1 MAAGLLYNGRMFKR
15 GILIT
20 KASGKVEP
28 FDYRK
33 LEQSLKKSGAS
44 APLAQKISTKVERE
58 IHNGASTN
66 LIYQRAHRLLS
77 ETERHSAARYS
88 LRRALLGLGPTGFPF
103 EKFVGQIFKA
113 KGFNVLNDQ
122 IVKGGCA
129 EHEVDVVA
137 WNDKKLLMAEL
148 KFHNQ
153 IGEKTDLKV
162 ALYVKARFDDL
173 LEQYFNYGRRRQL
186 DEGWLITNTKF
197 SQNAISYGLCAKV
210 TMVGWSF
217 PARGNLQELIES
229 ARLHPITCLTTLGI
243 SEKQNLL
250 QNGVVLCQE
259 VKTDAGPLKFIGLND
274 EKAKMVRDEA
284 ALLCG

>member
-1 MAAGLLYNGRMFKR
+1 MSKQGV
-15 GILIT
+15 LIT
-20 KASGKVEP
+20 KANGKMEP

-33 LEQSLKKSGAS
+33 LEKSLKKSGAS
-44 APLAQKISTKVERE
+44 SPLAQKISTKVEQE
-58 IHNGASTN
+58 IHEGAHTN

-77 ETERHSAARYS
+77 ETERHTAARYS
-88 LRRALLGLGPTGFPF
+88 LRRALLGMGPTGFPF
-103 EKFVGQIFKA
+103 EKFVAQIFKA
-113 KGFNVLNDQ
+113 KGLNTLNDQ
-122 IVKGGCA
+122 IVRGNCA
-129 EHEVDVVA
+129 EHEIDVVA

-173 LEQYFNYGRRRQL
+173 NAQYFDYGQRRKL

-197 SQNAISYGLCAKV
+197 SQNAIRYGLCAKV
-210 TMVGWSF
+210 AMVGWSY
-217 PARGNLQELIES
+217 PTRGNLQDLIEG

-259 VKTDAGPLKFIGLND
+259 IKADVGPLKFVGLND
-274 EKAKMVRDEA
+274 EKIRAVRNEA
-284 ALLCG
+284 ALLCS

>member
-1 MAAGLLYNGRMFKR
+1 MYNIRMFR
-15 GILIT
+15 QRIFIT
-20 KASGKVEP
+20 KANGKMEP

-33 LEQSLKKSGAS
+33 LEKSLKKSGAS
-44 APLAQKISTKVERE
+44 APLAQKISARIERE
-58 IHNGASTN
+58 IHEGAHTN

-77 ETERHSAARYS
+77 ETERHTAARYS

-103 EKFVGQIFKA
+103 EKFVAQIFKA

-129 EHEVDVVA
+129 EHEIDVVA

-162 ALYVKARFDDL
+162 VLYVKARFDDL
-173 LEQYFNYGRRRQL
+173 LEQYFDYGRRRQL

-197 SQNAISYGLCAKV
+197 SQNAVSYGLCARV
-210 TMVGWSF
+210 IMVGWSY
-217 PARGNLQELIES
+217 PARGNLQELIEG

-259 VKTDAGPLKFIGLND
+259 VKNDVGPLKFIGLND
-274 EKAKMVRDEA
+274 EKVKMVRDEA
-284 ALLCG
+284 TLLCG

>member
-1 MAAGLLYNGRMFKR
+1 MFKQ
-15 GILIT
+15 GVLIT
-20 KASGKVEP
+20 KASGKMEP

-33 LEQSLKKSGAS
+33 LEKSLKKSGAS
-44 APLAQKISTKVERE
+44 LPLAQKISTKVEQE
-58 IHNGASTN
+58 IHEGASTG

-88 LRRALLGLGPTGFPF
+88 LRRALLGMGPTGFPF
-103 EKFVGQIFKA
+103 EKFVAQIFKA

-122 IVKGGCA
+122 MVKGNCS
-129 EHEVDVVA
+129 EHEIDVVA
-137 WNDKKLLMAEL
+137 WNEKKLLMAEL

-153 IGEKTDLKV
+153 IGEKSDLKV

-173 LEQYFNYGRRRQL
+173 SAQYFDYGRRRQL

-197 SQNAISYGLCAKV
+197 SSNAIRYGLCAKV
-210 TMVGWSF
+210 AMIGWSY
-217 PARGNLQELIES
+217 PAKGNLQDLIED
-229 ARLHPITCLTTLGI
+229 AHLHPITCLTSLTI
-243 SEKQNLL
+243 TEKQNLL

-259 VKTDAGPLKFIGLND
+259 VKADAGPLKFVGLND

-284 ALLCG
+284 ALLCS

>member
-1 MAAGLLYNGRMFKR
+1 MAELLYNVVMFKQ

-20 KASGKVEP
+20 KANGKVEP

-33 LEQSLKKSGAS
+33 LEKSLKKSGAS
-44 APLAQKISTKVERE
+44 LPLVKRVAEKVERE
-58 IHNGASTN
+58 IHEGASTS

-77 ETERHSAARYS
+77 ETEKHSAARYS

-113 KGFNVLNDQ
+113 QGFNVLNDQ
-122 IVKGGCA
+122 MIKGGCA
-129 EHEVDVVA
+129 EHEVDVIA

-162 ALYVKARFDDL
+162 ALYVKARFEDL
-173 LEQYFNYGRRRQL
+173 STQYFDYGRRRQL

-197 SQNAISYGLCAKV
+197 SQSAISYGLCAKV
-210 TMVGWSF
+210 AMIGWSY

-229 ARLHPITCLTTLGI
+229 THLHPITCLTTLGI

-259 VKTDAGPLKFIGLND
+259 VKADSGPLKFIGLSD
-274 EKAKMVRDEA
+274 EKIKMVRDEA
-284 ALLCG
+284 TLLCG

>member
-1 MAAGLLYNGRMFKR
+1 MYNINMFKQ
-15 GILIT
+15 GVLIT
-20 KASGKVEP
+20 KASGKIEP

-33 LEQSLKKSGAS
+33 LEKSLKKSGAS
-44 APLAQKISTKVERE
+44 APLAQKISTRIEQE
-58 IHNGASTN
+58 IHEGAHTN

-122 IVKGGCA
+122 MVKGNCA
-129 EHEVDVVA
+129 EHEIDVVA
-137 WNDKKLLMAEL
+137 WNEKKLLMAEL

-173 LEQYFNYGRRRQL
+173 LEQYFDYGRRRQL

-210 TMVGWSF
+210 AMVGWSY
-217 PARGNLQELIES
+217 PAKGNLQDLIEGTH
-229 ARLHPITCLTTLGI
+229 LHPITCLTTLGLT
-243 SEKQNLL
+243 EKQNLL

-259 VKTDAGPLKFIGLND
+259 IKADAGPLKFIGLND
-274 EKAKMVRDEA
+274 EKIKMVRDEA
-284 ALLCG
+284 TLLCE